1 MVQERPPPI
10 VVQQRPPAVVV
21 QQTPPPVVVQEKV
34 VIKESVSVYYSV
46 ILSEGKFTIICIL
59 LVPI

>member
-1 MVQERPPPI
+1 MVVQERPPAV

-34 VIKESVSVYYSV
+34 VVRENVSVYYSV
-46 ILSEGKFTIICIL
+46 ILSEG
-59 LVPI
+59 